1 MVDEF
6 EVFIGLPFTD
16 ADRFECD
23 GHVLGLG
30 RAARIAGAG
39 AAVDRFVAPVQ
50 NHGRREVH
58 GIGVETFNFSSFI
71 LQKEKDFTMSIQF
84 LKEKIAK

>member
-6 EVFIGLPFTD
+6 EVFIRLPFTD

-23 GHVLGLG
+23 GHVLGLSWAT
-30 RAARIAGAG
+30 RVAGAC
-39 AAVDRFVAPVQ
+39 AAADWFVAPVQ
-50 NHGRREVH
+50 NHGWREVH
-58 GIGVETFNFSSFI
+58 GVGVETFNFSSFI